1 MQTSYELEANFS
13 LQWNLLSW
21 SWREIN
27 RLAFWILSIALSMSA
42 AIIKWILTSFVIRLP
57 CFFVL
62 YWPELFH
69 DFIPGTI
76 SIWVS
81 DSQFKG
87 IRHQKYFHNNLAP
100 IAECVTHIFHNQGQF
115 YCYPYTEDHYTGGG
129 GVLKVCWIN
138 PCWAFTMAGDHHFH
152 RTLTG
157 RCCIW
162 ETHSI

>member
-87 IRHQKYFHNNLAP
+87 IRHQKYFRNNLAP

-115 YCYPYTEDHYTGGG
+115 YCYPYTEDHYMGGG
-129 GVLKVCWIN
+129 GLKGMLNKSLLSLHNGRRSPFPPDSNW
-138 PCWAFTMAGDHHFH
+138 PLLYLGD
-152 RTLTG
+152 
-157 RCCIW
+157 
-162 ETHSI
+162 S